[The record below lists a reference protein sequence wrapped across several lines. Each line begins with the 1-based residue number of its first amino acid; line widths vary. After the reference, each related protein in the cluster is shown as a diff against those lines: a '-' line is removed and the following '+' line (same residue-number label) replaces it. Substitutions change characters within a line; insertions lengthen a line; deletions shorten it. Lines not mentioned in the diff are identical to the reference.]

1 MKPVGKSVNVKI
13 GFPVTCEYRGGNPE
27 LGRHGRH
34 LWIEDGKIGHGELSL
49 THAISLASVTSVD
62 VTEREFG
69 GTEAQTLMAFG
80 AQPVVTKHASK
91 PKQVT
96 DITVRTRDGC
106 EALWIV
112 EQRGADWVHKRL
124 TPALQQARIPYYADL
139 PPSERDG

>member
-1 MKPVGKSVNVKI
+1 MGPNDKSVNGEI
-13 GFPVTCEYRGGNPE
+13 GFPVTCEYRGGNPG

-49 THAISLASVTSVD
+49 THSIPLVSVTSVD
-62 VTEREFG
+62 VSEREFG

-96 DITVRTRDGC
+96 DITVRTRDGY
-106 EALWIV
+106 EALWTV
-112 EQRGADWVHKRL
+112 EQRGADWVQKRL

-139 PPSERDG
+139 PPSGRGG